1 MSRKFT
7 PDQTLPSGGKRV
19 TVKRCCN
26 GCGREIG
33 VATAAELNAAIS
45 RVTLPDV
52 REECGCWSPVEE
64 HTPEQQLLVDAF
76 GIDHDSSVP
85 F

>member
-7 PDQTLPSGGKRV
+7 PSRKLPSGATRI

-26 GCGREIG
+26 GCGDEIG
-33 VATAAELNAAIS
+33 DATEFELESAMCGLP
-45 RVTLPDV
+45 LPDV
-52 REECGCWSPVEE
+52 RQECGCWSPAEE